1 MDDNKRMT
9 FALISGVI
17 VISVSIF
24 IAYISFNILDSSAEA
39 SLQNWKFGGAFA
51 SFVFTSSL
59 LTSIIFQFYKQMT
72 TDRIETYRQQIQE
85 LQTKLIKGASC
96 PPGYK
101 IDLDEMHKLVFARP
115 GEWLPLNG
123 ILYQYY
129 SKTPTDGFST
139 NFNIVYN
146 SKEDIAFYY
155 KYKNIGTFEPA
166 SVEVEKLYENYVTDG
181 IETVRQNFG
190 VENSTFSQE
199 YIFVDGIKSLK
210 YIHLY
215 TFQPEEKKI
224 QMCQSGIVTYIP
236 RLQAVF
242 IFTFSDLEKNYTES
256 SEIFNT
262 VISSIRFL

>member
-1 MDDNKRMT
+1 MDNNNRMT

-101 IDLDEMHKLVFARP
+101 IDLDEMHKLVFVRP
-115 GEWLPLNG
+115 TEWLPLNG
-123 ILYQYY
+123 IIYQYY
-129 SKTPTDGFST
+129 NKTPSNGFST
-139 NFNIVYN
+139 NFNVVYN
-146 SKEDIAFYY
+146 SKEDLAINY
-155 KYKNIGTFEPA
+155 KLLNIGTFEPA
-166 SVEVEKLYENYVTDG
+166 SVEVDKLYEYYAKNE
-181 IETVRQNFG
+181 IKTVRQSLG
-190 VENSTFSQE
+190 AENSTFSME
-199 YIFVDGIKSLK
+199 YILIDDIKSLK
-210 YIHLY
+210 YIHIY
-215 TFQPEEKKI
+215 TLQPEDEKV
-224 QMCQSGIVTYIP
+224 QMCQSCVITYVP
-236 RLQAVF
+236 RLQALYM
-242 IFTFSDLEKNYTES
+242 FTFSDLETNYTKS